1 MHVVLVDQHS
11 ELLLLESFATA
22 MLLHQQMAQTYRSH
36 RMGEEPDETG
46 FL

>member
-22 MLLHQQMAQTYRSH
+22 MLLHQQMAQH
-36 RMGEEPDETG
+36 IDHIEWGEEPDETG